1 MFGKTQGLKASQAR
15 RLERLH
21 QRTAGMRTIVTP
33 ELARALTECA
43 ADLGRMVAVLCDRK
57 GGVQHVII
65 GEPTRLYLPDIGR
78 LRAGPGRLRG
88 LRLIAAKPRVKT
100 PARTALPVDHDLITD
115 LERLQLDA
123 VLVIES
129 LEDGLP
135 GRAAIATVMPEPRVD
150 DDRLGRE
157 KETRHSVESF
167 ASVHDVTMQFDA
179 TIEAL
184 EGELARKVE
193 TVRSAAKVPGERDVA
208 VLVGVFT
215 GARVEALASMEELQE
230 LARTA
235 GVRVVD
241 VVLQHRQELD
251 GRTIVGKGKLE
262 EICLLALS
270 RGAEMIIFDRD
281 LSPSQLNAI
290 TDQTD
295 LKVVDRTMLILDIF
309 ARRAK
314 SRGGRLQVELAQLRY
329 SLPRLAQKQTGL
341 SRLTGGIGG
350 QGPGETKL
358 EIDKRRAKEKI
369 TRLERELGRYAS
381 ERELRRKVRNE
392 KDIPVVAIVGYT
404 NAGKSTLLN
413 RLTGSDVYAANELFA
428 TLDPTSRR
436 LRFPEEREVVLIDT
450 VGFIR
455 DLPDTLKNA
464 FRATLEELRDADL
477 LLHVVDAADPRR
489 RHQMDAVDDV
499 LEGLELSGTPRI
511 VVLNKSDRV
520 GEEVA
525 SRGDGERDRL
535 RAVRTSAL
543 TGRGLDDLVTRM
555 RDEIFSEGRTWPA
568 TPREDATP
576 TGATAA
582 EAEDA
587 TPAA

>member
-1 MFGKTQGLKASQAR
+1 MR
-15 RLERLH
+15 RLERL
-21 QRTAGMRTIVTP
+21 RMRSAGMRTIVTP

-57 GGVQHVII
+57 GGVEHVIL

-88 LRLIAAKPRVKT
+88 LRLVAAKPRVKT

-157 KETRHSVESF
+157 KETRHRVEAF
-167 ASVHDVTMQFDA
+167 ASVHDIELQFDA

-184 EGELARKVE
+184 EGELARKAE
-193 TVRSAAKVPGERDVA
+193 TVKSAAKVPGERDVA

-215 GARVEALASMEELQE
+215 GPRVEALASMEELQE

-295 LKVVDRTMLILDIF
+295 LKILDRTMLILDIF

-314 SRGGRLQVELAQLRY
+314 SRGGRMQVELAQLKY

-369 TRLERELGRYAS
+369 TRLERELARYAS

-477 LLHVVDAADPRR
+477 LLHVVDAADARR
-489 RHQMDAVDDV
+489 RQQMDAVDDV
-499 LEGLELSGTPRI
+499 LESLDLSGTPRI
-511 VVLNKSDRV
+511 VVLNKSDKLDADTI
-520 GEEVA
+520 GA
-525 SRGDGERDRL
+525 RGDGERMRL
-535 RAVRTSAL
+535 RAVRTSAM
-543 TGRGLDDLVTRM
+543 TGVGLDDLVARM
-555 RDEIFSEGRTWPA
+555 REEIWSEGRTWPA
-568 TPREDATP
+568 TKREDADDVLTS
-576 TGATAA
+576 ANAIR
-582 EAEDA
+582 
-587 TPAA
+587 